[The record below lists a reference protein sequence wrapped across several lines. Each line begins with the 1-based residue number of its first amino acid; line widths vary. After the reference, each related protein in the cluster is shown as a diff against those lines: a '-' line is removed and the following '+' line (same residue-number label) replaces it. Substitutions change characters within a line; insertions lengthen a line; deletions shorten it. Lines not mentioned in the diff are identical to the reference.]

1 MVPARDQ
8 AVQTGLTL
16 PTSCHLGTSALGPLT
31 AGVGGRL
38 LLKAWGPHGC
48 CHPTPSTGPTGP
60 GSGLGQNVR
69 ATSRA
74 QLGYLRVSVRGPLA
88 ASPSLHLQALEERH
102 SPEEAGLPTGRGWGL
117 YFIQRLPSSTRGLPG
132 QHLG

>member
-31 AGVGGRL
+31 AGVRGQL

-60 GSGLGQNVR
+60 GSGLGQR
-69 ATSRA
+69 AGATSRA
-74 QLGYLRVSVRGPLA
+74 QWGHLLVSVRGPLA
-88 ASPSLHLQALEERH
+88 TSPSLHLQALEERH
-102 SPEEAGLPTGRGWGL
+102 SPEEAGLRRGRGWGL